1 MKRSTDE
8 GMERMDENSK
18 NPMLDQ
24 STQKNEMETSGHKR
38 KYHTKTL
45 RQDEDDNERENTEPK
60 RRQNEI

>member
-18 NPMLDQ
+18 NPLLDQ
-24 STQKNEMETSGHKR
+24 STQKNEMETSDHKR

-45 RQDEDDNERENTEPK
+45 RQDEDDNERENT
-60 RRQNEI
+60 